1 MSNWYFCNR
10 FIGTRRGKNALKLAY
25 HKKAILF
32 IESEIELLKFTF
44 SQVCRLSG
52 NIQPHKSQVFFIPK
66 PKELGIDSMGEF
78 AVSFELSGQF
88 LNAEGNP
95 APLILISQAFEQAFN
110 FSFGDIYK
118 SKERI
123 FSRKPFNLTKA
134 LDYLRNLIV
143 RDSRKKKM
151 KKDEFSIR

>member
-1 MSNWYFCNR
+1 
-10 FIGTRRGKNALKLAY
+10 
-25 HKKAILF
+25 
-32 IESEIELLKFTF
+32 
-44 SQVCRLSG
+44 
-52 NIQPHKSQVFFIPK
+52 
-66 PKELGIDSMGEF
+66 MGEF